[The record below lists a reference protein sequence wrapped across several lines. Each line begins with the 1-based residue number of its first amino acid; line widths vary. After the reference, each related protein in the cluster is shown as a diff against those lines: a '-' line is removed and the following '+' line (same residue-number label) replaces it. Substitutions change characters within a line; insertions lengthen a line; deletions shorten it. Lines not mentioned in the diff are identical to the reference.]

1 MAQIQTIPNE
11 VKRENN
17 KSEKA
22 ETQKAEARKRVWL
35 TQDQKAELEKLKSFT
50 KEGATFKEMS
60 SFYGDGLLK
69 DYNVYENIPTQK
81 CGILLNESQTGA
93 GEALIKKSDLVSFLQ
108 GASIEVL
115 YQAGLDG
122 RKELLT
128 YWQGQS
134 DGLHKLAKQISKL

>member
-1 MAQIQTIPNE
+1 M
-11 VKRENN
+11 ENN

-122 RKELLT
+122 R
-128 YWQGQS
+128 
-134 DGLHKLAKQISKL
+134 

>member
-1 MAQIQTIPNE
+1 MQKT
-11 VKRENN
+11 ENR
-17 KSEKA
+17 
-22 ETQKAEARKRVWL
+22 QQVWL
-35 TQDQKAELEKLKSFT
+35 TQDQKTLVNKLDSFT

-60 SFYGDGLLK
+60 SFYGDELLK
-69 DYNVYENIPTQK
+69 DYNVSENIPTQK
-81 CGILLNESQTGA
+81 EGGILLNESQIRT

-122 RKELLT
+122 RKELLK

-134 DGLHKLAKQISKL
+134 DGLYKLAKQISKL